1 MKHITTADHTR
12 LSYRIVGEGKTPVL
26 LVHGWMVSGAV
37 FDPLIDALDRTDLRL
52 IVPDLRGSGLSDKP
66 TSGYTLSTFAEDL
79 AAILEAEG
87 KPAILVGHS
96 MGGQLVQLLAAMR
109 PELVSAAAVLCSVPA
124 AGMPLPADAA
134 GLFRT
139 CAGNRGAQGTILDI
153 ACKQL
158 PPAER
163 DRLLDLGAAT
173 AAALHRAGLRR
184 LDRRGLRGA
193 RPDHPGALPRGGHGR
208 PLPAPGSPS
217 QRDHQPH
224 PWRASG
230 LPPGAWSLPPVRAP
244 RGGRGDP
251 GRLLRGGSPGLMA
264 WTIRFLHDRAYD
276 VVEAKFFDVVLETTA
291 DVLRWRREVEQHLTP
306 FGRRVDLLIDL
317 DGLVVRPAASQFF
330 GEQRSQVLMRFSI
343 RSFRY
348 NGSQSTLSSISQTA
362 RLYGAAANVHPN
374 RASALAALLAERR
387 RDREQKR

>member
-1 MKHITTADHTR
+1 VRGFSTKEEDSMKHITAADHTR

-66 TSGYTLSTFAEDL
+66 TSGYTLATFADDL

-96 MGGQLVQLLAAMR
+96 MGGQLVQLLAATR

-158 PPAER
+158 SPVER
-163 DRLLDLGAAT
+163 ERLLDLGAAT
-173 AAALHRAGLRR
+173 AAASIEQAFDAWTGGGFAERIPTIRAPFLVVATDDPFLPPDLLRSTITS
-184 LDRRGLRGA
+184 LIPGA
-193 RPDHPGALPRGGHGR
+193 RQVYLPGPGHYPQCER
-208 PLPAPGSPS
+208 PAEVAAIL
-217 QRDHQPH
+217 
-224 PWRASG
+224 
-230 LPPGAWSLPPVRAP
+230 GAFFAGAP
-244 RGGRGDP
+244 R
-251 GRLLRGGSPGLMA
+251 A
-264 WTIRFLHDRAYD
+264 
-276 VVEAKFFDVVLETTA
+276 
-291 DVLRWRREVEQHLTP
+291 
-306 FGRRVDLLIDL
+306 
-317 DGLVVRPAASQFF
+317 
-330 GEQRSQVLMRFSI
+330 
-343 RSFRY
+343 
-348 NGSQSTLSSISQTA
+348 
-362 RLYGAAANVHPN
+362 
-374 RASALAALLAERR
+374 
-387 RDREQKR
+387 

>member
-66 TSGYTLSTFAEDL
+66 TSGYTLATFADDL

-87 KPAILVGHS
+87 KPATVVGHS
-96 MGGQLVQLLAAMR
+96 MGGQLVQLLAATR

-163 DRLLDLGAAT
+163 ERLLDLGAAT
-173 AAALHRAGLRR
+173 AAASIEQAFDAWTGGGFAERVPTIRAPFLVVATDDPFLPPDLLRNTITN
-184 LDRRGLRGA
+184 LIPGA
-193 RPDHPGALPRGGHGR
+193 RQVYLPGPGHYPQCER
-208 PLPAPGSPS
+208 PAEVAAIL
-217 QRDHQPH
+217 
-224 PWRASG
+224 
-230 LPPGAWSLPPVRAP
+230 GAFFAGAP
-244 RGGRGDP
+244 R
-251 GRLLRGGSPGLMA
+251 A
-264 WTIRFLHDRAYD
+264 
-276 VVEAKFFDVVLETTA
+276 
-291 DVLRWRREVEQHLTP
+291 
-306 FGRRVDLLIDL
+306 
-317 DGLVVRPAASQFF
+317 
-330 GEQRSQVLMRFSI
+330 
-343 RSFRY
+343 
-348 NGSQSTLSSISQTA
+348 
-362 RLYGAAANVHPN
+362 
-374 RASALAALLAERR
+374 
-387 RDREQKR
+387 